1 MKKWVFAVLIILI
14 LGLVVSCDLLDSSR
28 TVQFY
33 ASATSGLLLGNYY
46 ISSDGVLNSFSN
58 QTSPWSVE
66 IEGKKGD
73 YVILTVGGDPGD
85 LTARIYVNGALFKE
99 KIGTTIIQVAGYL
112 E

>member
-1 MKKWVFAVLIILI
+1 MKKWILVLSLALI
-14 LGLVVSCDLLDSSR
+14 LAFVMSCDLDTSR
-28 TVQFY
+28 MVQFY

-73 YVILTVGGDPGD
+73 YVILTITGGD
-85 LTARIYVNGALFKE
+85 LTARIYVDGVLWKE
-99 KIGTTIIQVAGYL
+99 KTGTTILQVGGYI